1 MKIKTLLILVF
12 YLLILRSLHS
22 QCGQISLIGEFS
34 GWVED
39 LDMVAD
45 LTNPNYWR
53 TTLVLFPEDDVNGD
67 HLVELKFRENHDWTV
82 NWGASDFPGGI
93 GLQDGPNIP
102 VPISEVLDSTWYYVG
117 FDCLSGQ
124 YTFGFTCEVIGLIGE
139 FSNWNSDI
147 IMQQD
152 EYFLHY
158 YSTFININ
166 EEDDIDV
173 PPDGFVGMKFRENE
187 NWYHNWGNVD
197 FPVGIGIHDGY
208 PIPVPYY
215 NVGLY
220 TDYYVS
226 FHCDS
231 HEYYFEETCGDIS
244 LIGEFSNWGGLPDH
258 NLIRSSTNIHEWTT
272 VFQITEDDDQSMPLD
287 GIVEIKIREYND
299 WEVNWGDSLFPAGTG
314 YQDGYNIPVPLLS
327 WVDTTSYFLTFNCLT
342 GEYHFDCL
350 NCGDISLIGEFSN
363 WTGDHPLEPDSI
375 TSGTHT
381 TTISVSETD
390 DLSIPPDGIIEMAFR
405 ENESWA
411 VNWSSGD
418 FPSGVGYLAGPNIP
432 VPYNALSDSTFYNV
446 NFNCITGEYN
456 FQEIVSSGQ
465 ISIIGEFSDWIGDI
479 DMTQV
484 SVIPSIWNVE
494 IEFTEDDD
502 PNLDGYI
509 EMKFRENHDWA
520 VNWGGDDFPVGIAY
534 QDGPNF
540 LVPYN
545 TYMITFNNTSL
556 EYSFETNIGLEESLV
571 ETPIKLFPNPAHDE
585 VVIEVSPNLV
595 ENPISLIIQDMSG
608 HLVHSEYYFQEQLI
622 EPIRL
627 NMKLLDRGIY
637 LVSILT
643 ENRSIAFEKLIVH

>member
-1 MKIKTLLILVF
+1 
-12 YLLILRSLHS
+12 
-22 QCGQISLIGEFS
+22 
-34 GWVED
+34 
-39 LDMVAD
+39 
-45 LTNPNYWR
+45 
-53 TTLVLFPEDDVNGD
+53 
-67 HLVELKFRENHDWTV
+67 
-82 NWGASDFPGGI
+82 
-93 GLQDGPNIP
+93 
-102 VPISEVLDSTWYYVG
+102 
-117 FDCLSGQ
+117 
-124 YTFGFTCEVIGLIGE
+124 
-139 FSNWNSDI
+139 
-147 IMQQD
+147 
-152 EYFLHY
+152 
-158 YSTFININ
+158 
-166 EEDDIDV
+166 
-173 PPDGFVGMKFRENE
+173 
-187 NWYHNWGNVD
+187 
-197 FPVGIGIHDGY
+197 
-208 PIPVPYY
+208 
-215 NVGLY
+215 
-220 TDYYVS
+220 
-226 FHCDS
+226 
-231 HEYYFEETCGDIS
+231 
-244 LIGEFSNWGGLPDH
+244 
-258 NLIRSSTNIHEWTT
+258 
-272 VFQITEDDDQSMPLD
+272 
-287 GIVEIKIREYND
+287 
-299 WEVNWGDSLFPAGTG
+299 
-314 YQDGYNIPVPLLS
+314 
-327 WVDTTSYFLTFNCLT
+327 
-342 GEYHFDCL
+342 
-350 NCGDISLIGEFSN
+350 
-363 WTGDHPLEPDSI
+363 
-375 TSGTHT
+375 
-381 TTISVSETD
+381 
-390 DLSIPPDGIIEMAFR
+390 MAFR